1 MMNKLLTQICDKY
14 QVSYDVQEI
23 IMQYLQRTLFNDGWK
38 HLHRKENTKW
48 VEKIKRYHHI
58 SDGYKSPLV
67 DLFLFIYRDNPSKKL
82 TDLLMQ
88 GNIYIY
94 ENLNSIDRKTNNK
107 LVLPFRH
114 QHRYEHTQRRG
125 DTGLIC
131 DYDVSKEKLIDFIN
145 ENTPYS
151 KKAKKSY
158 VKSDLIKV
166 LISGDRTRTPYESE
180 FNSSII
186 SSQESAKMW
195 LAKNA
200 K

>member
-1 MMNKLLTQICDKY
+1 MNKLLTQVCDKY
-14 QVSYDVQEI
+14 QVSCDVQGKI
-23 IMQYLQRTLFNDGWK
+23 LHYIQRNLFTDGWN
-38 HLHRKENTKW
+38 HLNRRENVKW
-48 VEKIKRYHHI
+48 VEKIKKYHHI
-58 SDGYKSPLV
+58 RDGSKSPLV

-82 TDLLMQ
+82 TGLLMQ
-88 GNIYIY
+88 SNIYIF
-94 ENLNSIDRKTNNK
+94 ENIERIDRNTNGK

-114 QHRYEHTQRRG
+114 QQTYDSRRG
-125 DTGLIC
+125 HTGLVC
-131 DYDVSKEKLIDFIN
+131 DYDVSKEKIINFIN

-158 VKSDLIKV
+158 NKSDLIKV
-166 LISGDRTRTPYESE
+166 LIYGDKTRTPYECE

>member
-1 MMNKLLTQICDKY
+1 MNKLLTQICDKY

-88 GNIYIY
+88 RCIDIFENI
-94 ENLNSIDRKTNNK
+94 ETIDRKTKDK

-114 QHRYEHTQRRG
+114 KRSYDSGRG
-125 DTGLIC
+125 QTGLIC

>member
-1 MMNKLLTQICDKY
+1 LHYI
-14 QVSYDVQEI
+14 
-23 IMQYLQRTLFNDGWK
+23 QRNLFNDGWK

-48 VEKIKRYHHI
+48 VEKIKRYHHHPGGH
-58 SDGYKSPLV
+58 SGKWPKSPLV

-82 TDLLMQ
+82 TGLLMQ
-88 GNIYIY
+88 SNIYIF
-94 ENLNSIDRKTNNK
+94 ENIERIDRNTNGK

-114 QHRYEHTQRRG
+114 HQRYEPTQTRG
-125 DTGLIC
+125 DSGLIC
-131 DYDVSKEKLIDFIN
+131 DYDVSKEKIINFIN

-158 VKSDLIKV
+158 NKSDLIKV
-166 LISGDRTRTPYESE
+166 LIYGDKTRTPYECE

-186 SSQESAKMW
+186 SPQESSRRY

>member
-1 MMNKLLTQICDKY
+1 MICFYLFTEITRVKNL
-14 QVSYDVQEI
+14 QV
-23 IMQYLQRTLFNDGWK
+23 
-38 HLHRKENTKW
+38 
-48 VEKIKRYHHI
+48 
-58 SDGYKSPLV
+58 
-67 DLFLFIYRDNPSKKL
+67 
-82 TDLLMQ
+82 
-88 GNIYIY
+88 Y
-94 ENLNSIDRKTNNK
+94 ERIDRNTNGK

-114 QHRYEHTQRRG
+114 QQTYDSRRG
-125 DTGLIC
+125 HTGLVC
-131 DYDVSKEKLIDFIN
+131 DYDVSKEKIINFIN

-158 VKSDLIKV
+158 NKSDLIKV
-166 LISGDRTRTPYESE
+166 LIYGDKTRTPYECE